1 VNEVGYRDVVF
12 DMLLV
17 VHTIQLAGALRPPE
31 AYPGCAHFHFDHHL
45 AVCHGVCMQPGDL
58 SSSSSFYPC
67 PMADTLCLLN
77 SVAGLLHSQLPAG
90 GRRSEPSGARAPCA
104 QHTPE
109 VPTTACGHQLASHSG
124 RTLAIGPEDQLRS
137 ETARSARVGQF
148 RPHRE
153 RP

>member
-1 VNEVGYRDVVF
+1 MNEVGYRDVVC

-17 VHTIQLAGALRPPE
+17 VHTIPLAGALRPPE

-90 GRRSEPSGARAPCA
+90 GSRSEPSGARAPCA
-104 QHTPE
+104 QHAAE

-124 RTLAIGPEDQLRS
+124 RTLAIGPEDQPRS
-137 ETARSARVGQF
+137 ESPRSERVGQF

>member
-1 VNEVGYRDVVF
+1 MNEVGYRDLVF
-12 DMLLV
+12 NMLLV
-17 VHTIQLAGALRPPE
+17 VHAMPLTGALRPPE

-90 GRRSEPSGARAPCA
+90 GSRSEPSGARAPCA
-104 QHTPE
+104 QHAPE
-109 VPTTACGHQLASHSG
+109 VPTATCGHQLASYSG
-124 RTLAIGPEDQLRS
+124 
-137 ETARSARVGQF
+137 
-148 RPHRE
+148 
-153 RP
+153 